1 MPKADDDTSSYS
13 TSEKNG
19 ITLMLLIGKFLEK
32 FGSRRDVQTTIFI
45 DEGWAFSASRQGK
58 KVGKR
63 IKRTD
68 VLRIIHL
75 YLLHNR

>member
-32 FGSRRDVQTTIFI
+32 FGSRRDF
-45 DEGWAFSASRQGK
+45 
-58 KVGKR
+58 KR
-63 IKRTD
+63 
-68 VLRIIHL
+68 L
-75 YLLHNR
+75 YLLMRVGLLVLQDKVKKLVSV

>member
-32 FGSRRDVQTTIFI
+32 FGSRRDV
-45 DEGWAFSASRQGK
+45 
-58 KVGKR
+58 KR
-63 IKRTD
+63 
-68 VLRIIHL
+68 L
-75 YLLHNR
+75 YLLMRVGLLVLQDKVKKLVSV

>member
-45 DEGWAFSASRQGK
+45 DEGLGF
-58 KVGKR
+58 
-63 IKRTD
+63 
-68 VLRIIHL
+68 
-75 YLLHNR
+75 

>member
-1 MPKADDDTSSYS
+1 GLDMPKADDDTSSYS

-45 DEGWAFSASRQGK
+45 DEGSSVVKKRQHSPTWWVK
-58 KVGKR
+58 S
-63 IKRTD
+63 IKRT
-68 VLRIIHL
+68 VH
-75 YLLHNR
+75 